1 MDKQEFN
8 KKHKV
13 GSNLIIIDDSE
24 KEHAITVVG
33 KAWEM
38 VGGGRLETFFT
49 GKLISGTEMDLTIN
63 RLKD

>member
-24 KEHAITVVG
+24 KEHVITVVG

-49 GKLISGTEMDLTIN
+49 GKLISGIEMDLTIN